1 MTVPPSPKNDT
12 AQSSDQTP
20 LPSSDAMSGTPA
32 LTEKEGEAGTPKL
45 DFMGDTSLN
54 HIVVDALRREVE
66 NLTQALSSSKSYI
79 ASLEASIRGSDSGF
93 GNANTSVELERKKGG
108 MLGIGLGMPSV
119 PDPQTSGEGG
129 LQPPIS
135 GISANVPL
143 PHSLPMFDL
152 RRKASGQLGSQA
164 SDARA
169 ALALKLE
176 GQTRGDNGNGGLQ
189 RKGVN
194 RIPSS
199 VVQSHISLADSTSP
213 AKNRQYRSN
222 SINGNAPSSPTTSD
236 NALSFPILTRDDVEE
251 SDDGG
256 GAEEILQDETADRDN
271 DNAQEMGLS
280 RSVTPTGRGGLTS
293 RIPRPSDAPATSPVT
308 GVVAISPPRPRL
320 RANPSTQMISTLQ
333 QQVETHR
340 QHLDRVKAELRA
352 SQRLVA
358 QLTRQNED
366 LKETKERMR
375 AENDS
380 LGVMISRKERLLT
393 EVLERARSAEATA
406 ATSVKERKQLEG
418 STKKS
423 LAEMKDKMEAATLTA
438 TRSEREAVILREAVT
453 SLKDSWKKEVRT
465 LRAEIKEAYDA
476 VQLQRQEADD
486 KHSKILAMIDTQST
500 DKRKLASLQIDL
512 DQNDDKLLGILQPDL
527 QEIRRS
533 LSSTEAHEQQNHKI
547 AAYVRFLLHKET

>member
-1 MTVPPSPKNDT
+1 MN
-12 AQSSDQTP
+12 
-20 LPSSDAMSGTPA
+20 GTPA

-108 MLGIGLGMPSV
+108 MLGIGLGIPSV
-119 PDPQTSGEGG
+119 PGPQTSGEGG

-176 GQTRGDNGNGGLQ
+176 GQTQGDNGNGGLQ

-194 RIPSS
+194 RTSVSSFSPRCSLLSLVPLILGIPSS

-308 GVVAISPPRPRL
+308 GVVSISPPRPRL

-476 VQLQRQEADD
+476 VQLQRQEAV
-486 KHSKILAMIDTQST
+486 SQSPPLIGLVLT
-500 DKRKLASLQIDL
+500 L
-512 DQNDDKLLGILQPDL
+512 NVLG
-527 QEIRRS
+527 
-533 LSSTEAHEQQNHKI
+533 
-547 AAYVRFLLHKET
+547 

>member
-1 MTVPPSPKNDT
+1 MKKQVRLTYLIP
-12 AQSSDQTP
+12 ATP
-20 LPSSDAMSGTPA
+20 LAETIA
-32 LTEKEGEAGTPKL
+32 
-45 DFMGDTSLN
+45 
-54 HIVVDALRREVE
+54 DALRKMVE
-66 NLTQALSSSKSYI
+66 SLTQALSSSKSYI
-79 ASLEASIRGSDSGF
+79 ASLEASIRGSDSGLVHGSSF
-93 GNANTSVELERKKGG
+93 LETEAGPKKGG

-119 PDPQTSGEGG
+119 PNPQLSGESS

-135 GISANVPL
+135 NITSNAPL

-169 ALALKLE
+169 ALALKME
-176 GQTRGDNGNGGLQ
+176 SQAQGENGNGGLQ

-194 RIPSS
+194 RMSVLSSRDPWNDPCYSTLGIPSS
-199 VVQSHISLADSTSP
+199 VVQSHISLADSISP
-213 AKNRQYRSN
+213 AKIRPHRAS
-222 SINGNAPSSPTTSD
+222 SVSGSGPSSPTASD
-236 NALSFPILTRDDVEE
+236 HAPLFPILTKDDAEDL
-251 SDDGG
+251 DDGG
-256 GAEEILQDETADRDN
+256 GTEEILQDETAEPDGDSAH
-271 DNAQEMGLS
+271 DSGLS
-280 RSVTPTGRGGLTS
+280 RSVTPTGRSGSTS
-293 RIPRPSDAPATSPVT
+293 RIVRPGDSVT
-308 GVVAISPPRPRL
+308 GIVTISPPRPRL

-418 STKKS
+418 TTKKS

-438 TRSEREAVILREAVT
+438 SRSEREAIILREAVV
-453 SLKDSWKKEVRT
+453 SLKDSWKKEVRA
-465 LRAEIKEAYDA
+465 LRAEVKEANEA
-476 VQLQRQEADD
+476 VQLQRQEAVSRSF
-486 KHSKILAMIDTQST
+486 HSPSCARLT
-500 DKRKLASLQIDL
+500 
-512 DQNDDKLLGILQPDL
+512 P
-527 QEIRRS
+527 
-533 LSSTEAHEQQNHKI
+533 EA
-547 AAYVRFLLHKET
+547 TG